1 MTAMTNHWTKS
12 RDNDEVRTDPITAPL
27 RLERLGR
34 KTCLVTRGAD
44 LASAVAW
51 IFAVALSLLPAHVFA
66 ADGPDYVGEIEPIL
80 QKYCL
85 SCHTAD
91 ESQGGLVMESH
102 AALLRGGESGAAVTP
117 GAASSSRL
125 WLMAAG
131 KLEPVM
137 PPDGAKGPSA
147 DELELIA
154 AWIDAGAGG
163 PADDA
168 PPRRELRVP
177 MIAKADSAAVP
188 ITAIAAL
195 PGDDVAVARFAEVR
209 RIAADGRVVA
219 TLPAQP
225 GKVNSLRVSPDG
237 STLLV
242 ASGVTGLF
250 GRAAIHRLSDGGPLV
265 EMIGHNDVIQT
276 AIFSPDGKRV
286 ATASYDRTITLW
298 EVATGKPTRSF
309 TGHNGAILSIAISPD
324 GKLLVSGSADETVKV
339 WDVESGQRLDTMS
352 QSQGE
357 VHAVAITPDGEHV
370 IAGSA
375 DNRLRVWKL
384 LSRTSPQI
392 NPLVASRFVDETP
405 LTHLALTRDGSRLAV
420 ISEGGNVKIFS
431 TSDWNQ
437 IALLEALRD
446 VATDAVITPDDA
458 SLLVSLSS
466 GEIVH
471 RQLPIAASVAARP
484 SGPIDPT
491 AGMIYVD
498 TGDVASDEEP
508 KLRQAQRLADV
519 TDVEAPIELPR
530 GIEVKGT
537 IGTTAEEDWFAFSAN
552 AGEAWVVETD
562 TRELN
567 SRLDSIV
574 EVRDRDARPI
584 TQARLQAVRDSY
596 FTFRGK
602 DSTQTGDFR
611 VFAWEEMKV
620 GEYFYAQGEVTR
632 LWLYPRGADSGFDVF
647 PGMGKRWTYFGTSGT
662 THALGEPAYIVKP
675 LGFDEPP
682 IANGLPVFEIP
693 CLNDDE
699 PTQERGKDSYLLFRA
714 PQTGRYLVRLRD
726 TRDEG
731 GSDYHY
737 RLRLRPAAPGFAPK
751 VTPIGAKLLRGSGR
765 ELQLLADRLDG
776 FDGEISFDI
785 EGLPPGV
792 ISNFPVTIEPGQRFA
807 TGNIF
812 VPIDA
817 PEIGEFEPRI
827 VAHAM
832 IQGKRY
838 ERPAGTAGK
847 LSVGDRGKVTLAVYP
862 DNGDPKAPAL
872 GLDSVVKIRPGET
885 ISLVVRADRQAGFT
899 AEVPLGKETSGRNLP
914 FGSYVDNIGL
924 NGLLIRENESERQF
938 FITADSTTQPGRR
951 MFFLKGDIEGGL
963 TTVPITLE
971 VVK

>member
-163 PADDA
+163 PAGDA

>member
-1 MTAMTNHWTKS
+1 
-12 RDNDEVRTDPITAPL
+12 
-27 RLERLGR
+27 
-34 KTCLVTRGAD
+34 
-44 LASAVAW
+44 
-51 IFAVALSLLPAHVFA
+51 
-66 ADGPDYVGEIEPIL
+66 
-80 QKYCL
+80 
-85 SCHTAD
+85 
-91 ESQGGLVMESH
+91 
-102 AALLRGGESGAAVTP
+102 
-117 GAASSSRL
+117 
-125 WLMAAG
+125 
-131 KLEPVM
+131 
-137 PPDGAKGPSA
+137 
-147 DELELIA
+147 
-154 AWIDAGAGG
+154 
-163 PADDA
+163 
-168 PPRRELRVP
+168 
-177 MIAKADSAAVP
+177 
-188 ITAIAAL
+188 
-195 PGDDVAVARFAEVR
+195 
-209 RIAADGRVVA
+209 
-219 TLPAQP
+219 
-225 GKVNSLRVSPDG
+225 
-237 STLLV
+237 
-242 ASGVTGLF
+242 
-250 GRAAIHRLSDGGPLV
+250 
-265 EMIGHNDVIQT
+265 
-276 AIFSPDGKRV
+276 
-286 ATASYDRTITLW
+286 
-298 EVATGKPTRSF
+298 
-309 TGHNGAILSIAISPD
+309 
-324 GKLLVSGSADETVKV
+324 
-339 WDVESGQRLDTMS
+339 
-352 QSQGE
+352 
-357 VHAVAITPDGEHV
+357 
-370 IAGSA
+370 
-375 DNRLRVWKL
+375 
-384 LSRTSPQI
+384 
-392 NPLVASRFVDETP
+392 
-405 LTHLALTRDGSRLAV
+405 
-420 ISEGGNVKIFS
+420 
-431 TSDWNQ
+431 
-437 IALLEALRD
+437 
-446 VATDAVITPDDA
+446 
-458 SLLVSLSS
+458 
-466 GEIVH
+466 
-471 RQLPIAASVAARP
+471 
-484 SGPIDPT
+484 
-491 AGMIYVD
+491 MIYVD

-519 TDVEAPIELPR
+519 TGVEAPTELPR

-776 FDGEISFDI
+776 FDGEITFDI

>member
-34 KTCLVTRGAD
+34 KTCLVTRGAY

-51 IFAVALSLLPAHVFA
+51 TLTVALSVLPAHVFA

-137 PPDGAKGPSA
+137 PPDGAKGPTA

-154 AWIDAGAGG
+154 AWIDAGARG
-163 PADDA
+163 PAGDA

-298 EVATGKPTRSF
+298 EVATGKPVRSF

-405 LTHLALTRDGSRLAV
+405 LTHLALTRDGTRLAV

-466 GEIVH
+466 GEIVR

-498 TGDVASDEEP
+498 TGDVASVEEP

-714 PQTGRYLVRLRD
+714 PQTARYLVRLRD

-776 FDGEISFDI
+776 FDGEITFDI

>member
-34 KTCLVTRGAD
+34 QTCLVTRGAY

-51 IFAVALSLLPAHVFA
+51 MLTVALPVLPAHVFA
-66 ADGPDYVGEIEPIL
+66 ADDPDYVGEIEPIL

-154 AWIDAGAGG
+154 AWIDAGARG
-163 PADDA
+163 PAGDA

-298 EVATGKPTRSF
+298 EVATGKPIRSF

-466 GEIVH
+466 GEIVR
-471 RQLPIAASVAARP
+471 RQLPSAASVAARP

-491 AGMIYVD
+491 AGVVYVD

-726 TRDEG
+726 TRGEG

-776 FDGEISFDI
+776 FDGEITFDI

-792 ISNFPVTIEPGQRFA
+792 ISNFPVTIEPGQSFA

-832 IQGKRY
+832 IQEKRY

-862 DNGDPKAPAL
+862 DNGDAKAPAL
-872 GLDSVVKIRPGET
+872 GFDSVVKIRPGET

>member
-12 RDNDEVRTDPITAPL
+12 RDNDEVRADPIAAPL

-34 KTCLVTRGAD
+34 GARLLTRGAY
-44 LASAVAW
+44 LASSVAW
-51 IFAVALSLLPAHVFA
+51 TLTVALSVLPAHVFA
-66 ADGPDYVGEIEPIL
+66 AEGPDYVGEIEPIL

-102 AALLRGGESGAAVTP
+102 TALLRGGESGAAVTP

-137 PPDGAKGPSA
+137 PPDGAKGPTA

-154 AWIDAGAGG
+154 AWIDAGARG
-163 PADDA
+163 PAGDA

-298 EVATGKPTRSF
+298 DVATGKPIRSF

-392 NPLVASRFVDETP
+392 NPLIASRFVDETP

-437 IALLEALRD
+437 IALLEALGD
-446 VATDAVITPDDA
+446 VATDVVITPDDA

-466 GEIVH
+466 GEIVR
-471 RQLPIAASVAARP
+471 RQLPFAASVAART
-484 SGPIDPT
+484 SEPIDPA
-491 AGMIYVD
+491 AGVVYVD
-498 TGDVASDEEP
+498 TGDIASAEEA

-519 TDVEAPIELPR
+519 TDIDAPIELPR

-537 IGTTAEEDWFAFSAN
+537 IGTADEEDWFAFSAN

-562 TRELN
+562 TRDLN

-611 VFAWEEMKV
+611 VFAWEEMKL

-714 PQTGRYLVRLRD
+714 PQTGRYLIRLRD
-726 TRDEG
+726 TRGEG

-737 RLRLRPAAPGFAPK
+737 RLRLRPAAPGFVPK

-765 ELQLLADRLDG
+765 ELQVLADRIDG
-776 FDGEISFDI
+776 FDGEITFDI

-827 VAHAM
+827 VARSM

-847 LSVGDRGKVTLAVYP
+847 LSVGDRGKVTLAVYA
-862 DNGDPKAPAL
+862 DNGDAKAPAL
-872 GLDSVVKIRPGET
+872 GFDSVVKIRPGET

-938 FITADSTTQPGRR
+938 FITADSITQPGRR